1 MHTQDDWRRDL
12 AAVTGGLLGVGVT
25 IAVLRSVQQ
34 HPNPT
39 IAALLLLLVVLA
51 AATHARLRGSIAI
64 SVAAALAFNFFL
76 LPPFHTFTVADPQN
90 WVALFVF
97 VVVAVTASQLS
108 AAVRQRA
115 GEAEARKQK
124 AEALRQRAD
133 LASALLASLSHDLR
147 TPMTSVRVAV
157 TNLQDETLERHER
170 YAQAEVALHELD
182 RLTRFFQNILDMA
195 RIDAA
200 GVPPERQWVSAS
212 DVIDAAVAQ
221 AGPALALH
229 ELSIEADDPEEG
241 QLDPR
246 LTSTALRHVL
256 ENAARYSPA
265 GSNILVRAWSD
276 STGTHFVVRDHGP
289 GLSPSDLE
297 QLFQPFY
304 RGRGAPYASGM
315 GLGLAIARGLLAA
328 EGGRISGENV
338 PGGGAQFSID
348 VSCAVRTVESQAT

>member
-1 MHTQDDWRRDL
+1 MPVTDWRRDL
-12 AAVTGGLLGVGVT
+12 AAVTGGLLGVAFT
-25 IAVLRSVQQ
+25 IAVLRLVQA

-51 AATHARLRGSIAI
+51 AATHARLRVSIGI

-76 LPPFHTFTVADPQN
+76 LPPFHTLIVADPQN
-90 WVALFVF
+90 WVTLFVF

-108 AAVRQRA
+108 DAVRQRA
-115 GEAEARKQK
+115 AEAEARKQK

-147 TPMTSVRVAV
+147 TPVTSVRVAV
-157 TNLQDETLERHER
+157 TNLQDEALPGAER
-170 YAQAEVALHELD
+170 YAQAQVALQELD

-200 GVPPERQWVSAS
+200 GVPPERQWVSPS
-212 DVIDAAVAQ
+212 DVVDAAVAQ
-221 AGPALALH
+221 AGPALDHH
-229 ELSIEADDPEEG
+229 ELSIDADDSGEV

-246 LTSTALRHVL
+246 LTSTAVRHVL

-265 GSNILVRAWSD
+265 GSTISVRAWSNG
-276 STGTHFVVRDHGP
+276 SGTHFIVRDQGP
-289 GLSPSDLE
+289 GLAPGDLD

-304 RGRGAPYASGM
+304 RGRAARRASGT
-315 GLGLAIARGLLAA
+315 GLGLAISRGLLAA
-328 EGGRISGENV
+328 EGGSIAAENV
-338 PGGGAQFSID
+338 AGGGAQFTID
-348 VSCAVRTVESQAT
+348 VPCAPRRQEAQAT